1 MSQETIAR
9 VHKSGVLETREL
21 MGAGQ
26 NTKLSTDNHLGGRER
41 GRERGREGGREGG
54 TWERKWM
61 GREEPDLVLGERKL
75 D

>member
-1 MSQETIAR
+1 VDIRKKKHTEFNR
-9 VHKSGVLETREL
+9 VNKPKCPSEDASVPVEREKKA
-21 MGAGQ
+21 MG
-26 NTKLSTDNHLGGRER
+26 E
-41 GRERGREGGREGG
+41 REGGREGG